1 MAKIFLSY
9 RRDDA
14 AYATS
19 IVQEKLAEHFGSES
33 VFLDVDN
40 IRIGDDFRERL
51 REAVSQ
57 CDVLLAMISDK
68 WLDAAYEAGPKKGT
82 RRLDD
87 PGDFVRIE
95 IEAAL
100 QRRIPVVPVLLGK
113 ALMPAEEDL
122 PGSFA
127 VLAYRQ
133 AAEVRPGKD
142 FRAHIHRLIEDL
154 EKLLQRRGAE
164 PVPSRERLEPAP
176 DDGDIELD
184 PMLEEHPAEAVPT
197 PGPTRA
203 VPAQKVVSN
212 GIGMELVVIPAGRFA
227 MGSPTSDK
235 HSYPDEKPQH
245 RVEITI
251 PFQLGVY
258 PVTQEEY
265 QLVTGANPSFCKGP
279 RRPVECVSWFD
290 AVRFCNLLSQREGLD
305 AYYRIDE
312 EQVSAAG
319 GRGYRLPTE
328 AEREYACRAGT
339 QTKWSFGDDPER
351 LDEYAWY
358 RGNAQ
363 SETFTVGEKAPNPW
377 GLFDMHGHV
386 WNWCWDW
393 YAGDYYGQSPEKD
406 PCGPEAGDGRVL
418 RGGSFGDA
426 MASARSAARFSNDA
440 SIADCFISFRLARS
454 AERD

>member
-1 MAKIFLSY
+1 MARIFLSY

-33 VFLDVDN
+33 VFLDIDN

-51 REAVSQ
+51 QEAVSQ
-57 CDVLLAMISDK
+57 CDVLLAMISDN

-113 ALMPAEEDL
+113 ALMPAEEHL
-122 PGSFA
+122 PASFA

-154 EKLLQRRGAE
+154 EKLLQWRRAE
-164 PVPSRERLEPAP
+164 PEPSRERLEPAP
-176 DDGDIELD
+176 DDGDIELG

-197 PGPTRA
+197 PDPIRA

-212 GIGMELVVIPAGRFA
+212 GIGMELVLIPAGRFL

-235 HSYPDEKPQH
+235 HSYADEKPQH
-245 RVEITI
+245 RVEITR

-258 PVTQEEY
+258 PVTQEEF
-265 QLVTGANPSFCKGP
+265 QLVTGANPSFCKGS

-290 AVRFCNLLSQREGLD
+290 GVRFCNLLSQREGLD

-312 EQVSAAG
+312 QELSAAG
-319 GRGYRLPTE
+319 GSGYRLPTE
-328 AEREYACRAGT
+328 AEWECACRAGT
-339 QTKWSFGDDPER
+339 QTKWSFGDDPAR

-363 SETFTVGEKAPNPW
+363 SESFTVGEKAPNPF
-377 GLFDMHGHV
+377 GLFEMHGHV

-393 YAGDYYGQSPEKD
+393 YASDYYGQCPEKD

-418 RGGSFGDA
+418 RGGSFGDG
-426 MASARSAARFSNDA
+426 MASTRSAARFSNDA
-440 SIADCFISFRLARS
+440 SIADCFISFRVARS
-454 AERD
+454 AEVD

>member
-33 VFLDVDN
+33 VFLDIDN

-51 REAVSQ
+51 HEAVSQ

-122 PGSFA
+122 PASLA

-142 FRAHIHRLIEDL
+142 FRGHVQRLIEDL
-154 EKLLQRRGAE
+154 EKLLQSCGVRPE
-164 PVPSRERLEPAP
+164 PTRERLEPAP
-176 DDGDIELD
+176 DEDDIELEAL
-184 PMLEEHPAEAVPT
+184 PEEQPAQAVPM
-197 PGPTRA
+197 PRPTRA
-203 VPAQKVVSN
+203 VPAQRVVPN
-212 GIGMELVVIPAGRFA
+212 GIDMELVVIPAGRFL

-235 HSYPDEKPQH
+235 HSYADERPQH
-245 RVEITI
+245 RVEITK

-265 QLVTGANPSFCKGP
+265 QLVSGANPSLCKGS

-290 AVRFCNLLSQREGLD
+290 AIRFCNLLSAREGLD
-305 AYYRIDE
+305 AYYRIDGE
-312 EQVSAAG
+312 DVSVVG
-319 GRGYRLPTE
+319 GCGYRLPTE

-351 LDEYAWY
+351 LDQYAWY

-363 SETFTVGEKAPNPW
+363 SETFTVGEKAPNPS
-377 GLFDMHGHV
+377 GLYDMHGHV

-393 YAGDYYGQSPEKD
+393 YAADYYGHSPEKD
-406 PCGPEAGDGRVL
+406 PCGPEVGDGRVL

-426 MASARSAARFSNDA
+426 VGSSRSAARFSNDP
-440 SIADCFISFRLARS
+440 SIADCFISFRVARS
-454 AERD
+454 VEPD